1 MKTTEELRKELEQLR
16 REEFDA
22 CLDFSHKIKPLE
34 EQLKA
39 AEKGDLLFG
48 NVQFQSKLAYI
59 NDLLSNSGIPLFL
72 ARYSDLVEFAYKGEK
87 LNAYKQVA
95 FFYQRS
101 QDNHFSLLYTFD
113 ESETVGDLLAQL
125 NLVEQQLDLLQF
137 LCKLN
142 SRSRLELPPYFTGT
156 IGDEISMF
164 YYDLGGFP
172 VIDTDLVISYDKVTD
187 RYTVKLKNLVEWFC
201 EDAVEVSSAKF
212 TEVKT
217 DICFKDVENWTLT
230 VSREGV
236 RSSDLQSALDELKAR
251 LLELNEEGKDKVTVP
266 ITLVTE

>member
-48 NVQFQSKLAYI
+48 DVQFQSKLAYI
-59 NDLLSNSGIPLFL
+59 NDLLSNRGISLFV
-72 ARYSDLVEFAYKGEK
+72 ARVSDSVEFAYKGEK
-87 LNAYKQVA
+87 LNAYKQLA
-95 FFYQRS
+95 LFYQRS
-101 QDNHFSLLYTFD
+101 QAQGFSLLYTFD
-113 ESETVGDLLAQL
+113 VAETVGDLLAQL

-142 SRSRLELPPYFTGT
+142 STIDRPPYFTGT

-217 DICFKDVENWTLT
+217 DIRFKDVENLTLT
-230 VSREGV
+230 VSKEGV

-251 LLELNEEGKDKVTVP
+251 LLELNEGGKDKVAVP

>member
-48 NVQFQSKLAYI
+48 DVQFQSKLAYI
-59 NDLLSNSGIPLFL
+59 NDLLSNRGISLFVD
-72 ARYSDLVEFAYKGEK
+72 RVSDSVEFAYKGEK
-87 LNAYKQVA
+87 LNAYKQLA
-95 FFYQRS
+95 LFYQRS
-101 QDNHFSLLYTFD
+101 QDQGFSILYTFD
-113 ESETVGDLLAQL
+113 VVETGGELLVQL

-142 SRSRLELPPYFTGT
+142 SRKDFPPYFTGT
-156 IGDEISMF
+156 LGTEISMF

-172 VIDTDLVISYDKVTD
+172 VIDTSLVISYDKVTD
-187 RYTVKLKNLVEWFC
+187 RYTVKLENQVEWFC
-201 EDAVEVSSAKF
+201 EDDVEVPSDKF
-212 TEVKT
+212 KEVKT
-217 DICFKDVENWTLT
+217 TVHFKDVESLKLI
-230 VSREGV
+230 VSKEGV
-236 RSSDLQSALDELKAR
+236 RSSDLKTALEELKAR
-251 LLELNEEGKDKVTVP
+251 LLELNEKDKDKVTVQV
-266 ITLVTE
+266 TLVTE

>member
-48 NVQFQSKLAYI
+48 DVQFQSKLAYI
-59 NDLLSNSGIPLFL
+59 NDLLSNRGISLFV
-72 ARYSDLVEFAYKGEK
+72 ARVSDSVEFAYKGKK
-87 LNAYKQVA
+87 LNAYKQLA
-95 FFYQRS
+95 LFYQRS
-101 QDNHFSLLYTFD
+101 QDQGFSLLYTFD
-113 ESETVGDLLAQL
+113 VAETVGELLVQL
-125 NLVEQQLDLLQF
+125 KLVEQQLDLLQF

-142 SRSRLELPPYFTGT
+142 SKSKIELPPYFTGT
-156 IGDEISMF
+156 IGNEISMF

-172 VIDTDLVISYDKVTD
+172 VIDTDLVISYDKITD

-201 EDAVEVSSAKF
+201 EDDVEVSSAHF
-212 TEVKT
+212 TDVKT
-217 DICFKDVENWTLT
+217 DICFKDVESLTLT
-230 VSREGV
+230 VSKEGV

-251 LLELNEEGKDKVTVP
+251 LLELNEKDKDKVTVP

>member
-48 NVQFQSKLAYI
+48 DVQFQSKLAYI
-59 NDLLSNSGIPLFL
+59 NDLLSNRGISLFV
-72 ARYSDLVEFAYKGEK
+72 ARVSDSVEFAYKGGK
-87 LNAYKQVA
+87 LNAYNQLA
-95 FFYQRS
+95 LFYQRS
-101 QDNHFSLLYTFD
+101 QDQGFYLLYTFD
-113 ESETVGDLLAQL
+113 VAETVGELLVQL

-142 SRSRLELPPYFTGT
+142 STIDRPPYFTGT

-217 DICFKDVENWTLT
+217 DIRFKDVENLTLT
-230 VSREGV
+230 VSKEGV

-251 LLELNEEGKDKVTVP
+251 LLEINEGGKDKVAVP

>member
-48 NVQFQSKLAYI
+48 DVQFQSKLAYI
-59 NDLLSNSGIPLFL
+59 NDLLSNRGISLFV
-72 ARYSDLVEFAYKGEK
+72 ARVSDSVEFAYKGGK
-87 LNAYKQVA
+87 LNAYNQLA
-95 FFYQRS
+95 LFYQRS
-101 QDNHFSLLYTFD
+101 QDQGFSLLYTFD
-113 ESETVGDLLAQL
+113 VAETVGELLVQL

-142 SRSRLELPPYFTGT
+142 STIDRPQYFTGT

-217 DICFKDVENWTLT
+217 DIRFKDVENLTLT
-230 VSREGV
+230 VSKEGV

-251 LLELNEEGKDKVTVP
+251 LLELNEGGKDKVAVP

>member
-48 NVQFQSKLAYI
+48 DVQFQSKLAYI
-59 NDLLSNSGIPLFL
+59 NDLLSNRGISLFV
-72 ARYSDLVEFAYKGEK
+72 ARVSDSVEFTYKGKK
-87 LNAYKQVA
+87 LNAYKQLA
-95 FFYQRS
+95 LFYQRS
-101 QDNHFSLLYTFD
+101 QDQSFSLLYTFD
-113 ESETVGDLLAQL
+113 VAETVGELLVQL

-142 SRSRLELPPYFTGT
+142 STIDRPHYFTGT

-217 DICFKDVENWTLT
+217 DIRFKDVENLTLT
-230 VSREGV
+230 VSKEGV

-251 LLELNEEGKDKVTVP
+251 LLELNEGGKDKVAVP

>member
-1 MKTTEELRKELEQLR
+1 MKTTEELRKELKQLR

-48 NVQFQSKLAYI
+48 DVQFQSKLAYI
-59 NDLLSNSGIPLFL
+59 NDLLSNRGISLFV
-72 ARYSDLVEFAYKGEK
+72 ARVSDSVEFAYKGGK
-87 LNAYKQVA
+87 LNAYNQLA
-95 FFYQRS
+95 LFYQRS
-101 QDNHFSLLYTFD
+101 QDQGFSLLYTFD
-113 ESETVGDLLAQL
+113 VAETVGELLVQL

-142 SRSRLELPPYFTGT
+142 SMIDRPQYFTGT

-217 DICFKDVENWTLT
+217 DIRFKDVENLTLT
-230 VSREGV
+230 VSKEGV

-251 LLELNEEGKDKVTVP
+251 LLELNEGGKDKVAVP

>member
-1 MKTTEELRKELEQLR
+1 MR

-59 NDLLSNSGIPLFL
+59 NDLLSNRGIPLTI
-72 ARYSDLVEFAYKGEK
+72 ARTSDFVEFAYKGQK
-87 LNAYKQVA
+87 TSAYKQLA
-95 FFYQRS
+95 LLYQRS
-101 QDNHFSLLYTFD
+101 QDKGFSLLYTLD
-113 ESETVGDLLAQL
+113 VVETVGGLLVQL

-142 SRSRLELPPYFTGT
+142 SRSRVELPPYFTGI
-156 IGDEISMF
+156 IGDEISLF

-201 EDAVEVSSAKF
+201 EGAVEVSSAKF

-217 DICFKDVENWTLT
+217 DLRFKDVENLTLT
-230 VSREGV
+230 VIKEGV

>member
-48 NVQFQSKLAYI
+48 NVQFQSKLAYV
-59 NDLLSNSGIPLFL
+59 NDLLGNSGIPLFV
-72 ARYSDLVEFAYKGEK
+72 ARVSDSIEFAYKGEK
-87 LNAYKQVA
+87 LRVYKQLA
-95 FFYQRS
+95 LFYQRS
-101 QDNHFSLLYTFD
+101 QDNDFPLLYTFD
-113 ESETVGDLLAQL
+113 EVETVGDLLAQL
-125 NLVEQQLDLLQF
+125 NLIEQQLDLLQF

-142 SRSRLELPPYFTGT
+142 LRSKVELPPYFRG
-156 IGDEISMF
+156 IFGDEISMF

-172 VIDTDLVISYDKVTD
+172 VIDTDLVIFYDKVTG
-187 RYTVKLKNLVEWFC
+187 RYTIKLENVVEWFC
-201 EDAVEVSSAKF
+201 EDDVKVPSVKF
-212 TEVKT
+212 VDVKT
-217 DICFKDVENWTLT
+217 KLRFKDTESLKLIVSKEN
-230 VSREGV
+230 V
-236 RSSDLQSALDELKAR
+236 RSSDLQSALDELKSR

>member
-34 EQLKA
+34 EQLKV

-48 NVQFQSKLAYI
+48 DVQFQSKLAYV
-59 NDLLSNSGIPLFL
+59 NDLLSNRGIPLTI
-72 ARYSDLVEFAYKGEK
+72 ARTSDFVEFAYKGQK
-87 LNAYKQVA
+87 ISAYKQLSL
-95 FFYQRS
+95 FYQRS
-101 QDNHFSLLYTFD
+101 QDKGFSLLYTLD
-113 ESETVGDLLAQL
+113 VVETVGELLVQL

-142 SRSRLELPPYFTGT
+142 STIDRPPYFTGT

-201 EDAVEVSSAKF
+201 EDAVEVSSVKF

-217 DICFKDVENWTLT
+217 DIRFKDVENLTLT

-236 RSSDLQSALDELKAR
+236 RSSDLQSALDELKSR
-251 LLELNEEGKDKVTVP
+251 LLELNEEGKDKITVP

>member
-1 MKTTEELRKELEQLR
+1 MKTTEELRKELEKLR

-22 CLDFSHKIKPLE
+22 CLDFSHEIKPLE

-72 ARYSDLVEFAYKGEK
+72 ARYSDLVEFAYRGEK
-87 LNAYKQVA
+87 LSAYKQLA

-101 QDNHFSLLYTFD
+101 QDKSFSLLHTFD
-113 ESETVGDLLAQL
+113 VVETVGDLLAQL

-142 SRSRLELPPYFTGT
+142 LKSKIELPPYFKGT
-156 IGDEISMF
+156 FGAEISMF

-172 VIDTDLVISYDKVTD
+172 VIDTDLVISYDKVID

-201 EDAVEVSSAKF
+201 EDDVEVSSAKF

-217 DICFKDVENWTLT
+217 EICFKDVESLTLT
-230 VSREGV
+230 VSKEGV
-236 RSSDLQSALDELKAR
+236 KSSDLQSALDELKAR
-251 LLELNEEGKDKVTVP
+251 LLELNEKDKDKVTVP

>member
-48 NVQFQSKLAYI
+48 DVQFQSKLAYI
-59 NDLLSNSGIPLFL
+59 NDLLSNRGISLFV
-72 ARYSDLVEFAYKGEK
+72 ARVSDSVEFAYKGGK
-87 LNAYKQVA
+87 LNAYNQG
-95 FFYQRS
+95 
-101 QDNHFSLLYTFD
+101 FSLLYTFD
-113 ESETVGDLLAQL
+113 VAETVGDLLAQL
-125 NLVEQQLDLLQF
+125 NLVEQQLDLLEF

-142 SRSRLELPPYFTGT
+142 SKSKIELPPYFTGT
-156 IGDEISMF
+156 IGNEISMF

-172 VIDTDLVISYDKVTD
+172 VIDTDLVISYDKITD
-187 RYTVKLKNLVEWFC
+187 RYTVKFKNLVEWFC
-201 EDAVEVSSAKF
+201 EDDVEVSSAHF
-212 TEVKT
+212 TDVKT
-217 DICFKDVENWTLT
+217 DICFKDVESLTLT
-230 VSREGV
+230 VSKEGV

-251 LLELNEEGKDKVTVP
+251 LLELNEKDKDKVTVP